1 MTTDSKW
8 LSNAAKSVV
17 GWFKPTTFEVLKG
30 QKQLQDTDVQPK
42 QVFLTI
48 PQMVEVDSNI
58 KLKFKTIPHFA
69 TYDGYTVTSSDE
81 NICSYD
87 ADTDTLHF
95 KDVGSVDVS
104 ILIDDVSTSKTIT
117 VERSAVKV
125 EIVGGDTVEYGKTNS
140 LTFKLL
146 PEDTTEII
154 TKVEAWDKQNVIV
167 SPGPDGVYEV
177 TGRFDRRIERPLR
190 VYTNKQELRTT
201 IKFIDSVEEIVQTI
215 DVEFE
220 DKYNFNTEIFIRPIF
235 GPDTANMKSFDVV
248 LDDYDK
254 AEYVSGR
261 GSIITKEVNG
271 VLNGTITMLNGGVSK
286 DFNVVIDDEFVVL
299 KDVEL
304 VGIPVDG
311 VLSMNQVYK
320 ITDIKPIPSGLGSVD
335 DFVVSVGGDLEYV
348 DGEIV
353 GYTEGSGSITITS
366 ESREFTK
373 VIPITVVDKG
383 VEVELQELKLVKQ
396 SSQYYTNE
404 ISTIEVVVT
413 PSNYKIPD
421 DFVPV
426 SNGLTFTKTGP
437 STFSFTAT
445 KIGNA
450 SITASIDGVSDTISI
465 NLLSKLASVEL
476 KVADTE
482 FTVGG
487 VHNYTLTVTPA
498 DADVSDLVINSTN
511 ATINTANKT
520 ITVNTVTS
528 AQRTIITATSA
539 KYGKTSNITV
549 PTFAVFKSATITPA
563 VSSMVLGATSTIAI
577 NPTPQYSKFP
587 TDFAIVGSAGI
598 EVSGIVYNANR
609 TSITSAKLKSIAD
622 GAQSITLQSQV
633 ASLSIVNAITVTD
646 PAKLVSLAITGPST
660 IVANGA
666 KSVITVSPTPN
677 TATLTDLD
685 FVVTGDLKV
694 DKATKQIYCDVFTT
708 GTGTIKATSQ
718 GKQSNVITVT
728 ITRPVATSL
737 VITGLPASVNVNGTA
752 TFNYTSLPANSVVPS
767 DLTVTA
773 NNMLEV
779 VTNKSVKGKAVG
791 QGVITFTSVSAG
803 INQTSNIT
811 VNADPL
817 IVTAVNNNAP
827 ATMIVGS
834 SVVVNTTVLP
844 ATASASKVVYTVE
857 GNVAY
862 NAATKTLTA
871 TAIGSGKLIGTADGV
886 VKTVNITVTADP
898 LVVTA
903 INNNAPTTMTV
914 GDSAVITTT
923 VLPATASV
931 SKVAYTVEGGVT
943 YDVVTNTLT
952 AVTAGNGKLIGTA
965 DGITNT
971 VDIVIADI
979 PEPEEPVV

>member
-8 LSNAAKSVV
+8 LSNAAKSNV

-30 QKQLQDTDVQPK
+30 QKQSQDTDVQPK

-48 PQMVEVDSNI
+48 PQMVEVDSNT
-58 KLKFKTIPHFA
+58 KLNFKTIPHFA
-69 TYDGYTVTSSDE
+69 TYEGYTVTSSDE
-81 NICSYD
+81 SICSYD
-87 ADTDTLHF
+87 ADTDTLQF
-95 KDVGSVDVS
+95 KDVGTVDVS
-104 ILIDDVSTSKTIT
+104 ITIGEASATKTIS

-125 EIVGGDTVEYGKTNS
+125 EIVGGDTIEYGKLNTVS
-140 LTFKLL
+140 FKLI
-146 PEDTTEII
+146 PEDTTEVI
-154 TKVEAWDKQNVIV
+154 THVEAWDKQNVIV
-167 SPGPDGVYEV
+167 NPGLDGVYEI

-201 IKFIDSVEEIVQTI
+201 IKFIDSVEEIVRTI
-215 DVEFE
+215 DIEFE
-220 DKYNFNTEIFIRPIF
+220 DKYNFNTEIFIQPVF
-235 GPDTANMKSFDVV
+235 SPDTANMKSFDVV

-271 VLNGTITMLNGGVSK
+271 VLAGTITMLNGGVSK
-286 DFNVVIDDEFVVL
+286 DFNIVIDDEFVVL

-304 VGIPVDG
+304 VGIPTDG
-311 VLSMNQVYK
+311 VLSMNQIYK

-335 DFVVSVGGDLEYV
+335 DFVVSVGGELDYT

-353 GYTEGSGSITITS
+353 GYTEGSGSITIIS
-366 ESREFTK
+366 ESREFSKT
-373 VIPITVVDKG
+373 IPITVVDKG
-383 VEVELQELKLVKQ
+383 DEVELQDLKLIKQ
-396 SSQYYTNE
+396 STQYYTNE

-426 SNGLTFTKTGP
+426 SNGIVFTKTGP

-445 KIGNA
+445 NVGNA
-450 SITASIDGVSDTISI
+450 SITASIDGVSDTVSI
-465 NLLSKLASVEL
+465 DLISKLASVEL
-476 KVADTE
+476 KVDDTE
-482 FTVGG
+482 FVVGG
-487 VHNYTLTVTPA
+487 VYNYTLTVTPS
-498 DADVSDLVINSTN
+498 DADISDLVIASTN
-511 ATINTANKT
+511 ATINTENKT
-520 ITVNTVTS
+520 ITVNSVAAAQTTVV
-528 AQRTIITATSA
+528 TATSA
-539 KYGKTSNITV
+539 KYNKTSSKTV
-549 PTFAVFKSATITPA
+549 PTFAVFTSATITPA

-587 TDFAIVGSAGI
+587 TDFNIVGSAGV

-609 TSITSAKLKSIAD
+609 TSITAAKVKSIAD
-622 GAQSITLQSQV
+622 GAQSITLTSQS
-633 ASLSIVNAITVTD
+633 ATLSIVNNITVTD
-646 PAKLVSLAITGPST
+646 PARLVSLAITGPST

-708 GTGTIKATSQ
+708 GTGTITATSQ
-718 GKQSNVITVT
+718 GKQSNVINVT
-728 ITRPVATSL
+728 ITRPVATSFRPVATSL

-752 TFNYTSLPANSVVPS
+752 TFNYTSLPTNSVVPS

-779 VTNKSVKGKAVG
+779 VTNKSVKGKAIG
-791 QGVITFTSVSAG
+791 QGVITFTSASAG

-817 IVTAVNNNAP
+817 IITTINNNAP
-827 ATMIVGS
+827 TTMIVGS
-834 SVVVNTTVLP
+834 SVVVNTAVLP

-857 GNVAY
+857 GNVSY
-862 NAATKTLTA
+862 DSKTKTLTA
-871 TAIGSGKLIGTADGV
+871 TAIGNGKLIGTADGV
-886 VKTVNITVTADP
+886 VKTVNITVAAVP
-898 LVVTA
+898 
-903 INNNAPTTMTV
+903 INSQQLMEILQ
-914 GDSAVITTT
+914 S
-923 VLPATASV
+923 LR
-931 SKVAYTVEGGVT
+931 
-943 YDVVTNTLT
+943 L
-952 AVTAGNGKLIGTA
+952 
-965 DGITNT
+965 
-971 VDIVIADI
+971 
-979 PEPEEPVV
+979 